1 MITGKVLD
9 SVKQITEYANTLIES
24 GDKVKSMD
32 IAIASTELQS
42 AVKKLN
48 EAFDSQPENRGLLF
62 TLKSEVDRKALLIEK
77 LICVRTGEFKDK
89 IALREFAEAL
99 YSDVMLRIKDLSE
112 MKGLKESTIV
122 EWTSYT
128 PFIMR
133 LYICSKQTCFELDS
147 EDEEMIKK
155 ISSSMFLEE
164 RRP

>member
-24 GDKVKSMD
+24 GDRVKSMD

-62 TLKSEVDRKALLIEK
+62 TLKSEVDRKA
-77 LICVRTGEFKDK
+77 
-89 IALREFAEAL
+89 